1 MFGFIKKAPLVG
13 LTDLSYV
20 NLLST
25 NQLSC
30 ISMYNQKCKVR
41 LEIIND
47 NSDEPVFYLFSIKTS
62 KCSGSCHNINDP
74 YAKMCVPD
82 VLRNLN
88 VKVFNL
94 MSRTN
99 ETRHI
104 KWLES
109 CKCKCRLDAS
119 VCNNKQRWNDDKWR
133 CERKEL
139 IDKGVYD
146 EGFIRNP

>member
-1 MFGFIKKAPLVG
+1 MFGFIKKASLVG

-82 VLRNLN
+82 VVRNLN

>member
-1 MFGFIKKAPLVG
+1 MFGFIKKASLVG

-62 KCSGSCHNINDP
+62 KCSSSCHNINDP

-82 VLRNLN
+82 VVRNLN
-88 VKVFNL
+88 VEVFNL

>member
-1 MFGFIKKAPLVG
+1 MFGFIKKASLVG

-62 KCSGSCHNINDP
+62 KFSGSCHNINDP

-82 VLRNLN
+82 VVRNLN

-119 VCNNKQRWNDDKWR
+119 VCDNKQRWNDDKWR

-146 EGFIRNP
+146 KGFIRNP

>member
-74 YAKMCVPD
+74 YANMCVP
-82 VLRNLN
+82 VVKNLN

-99 ETRHI
+99 ETRHM
-104 KWLES
+104 KWHES